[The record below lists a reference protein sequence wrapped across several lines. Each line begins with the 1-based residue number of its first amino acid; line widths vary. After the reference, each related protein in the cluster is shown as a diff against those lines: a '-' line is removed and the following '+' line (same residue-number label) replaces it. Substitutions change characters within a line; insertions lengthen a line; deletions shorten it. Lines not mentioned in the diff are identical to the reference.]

1 MLDSFRRQNRRGWRS
16 GGFAKV
22 LLAEYRGA
30 CSPDMPSLNSLV
42 ASHAAVL
49 LIDSASA
56 CVHAGLWRRGS
67 DAIWRE
73 SRREAGIAIFECVDA
88 VLAEAGAGVRDLGA
102 LVFCE
107 GPGSILGIRT
117 AAMAL
122 RTWQAVGSR
131 ALPAFAYRSLELV
144 AHDLRS
150 SGTRPPFAVIADAR
164 RDTWHWVE
172 VDAGQAVHPWQR
184 VSRDVL
190 AASAGALFMP
200 AGFRVWAPPPRAVG
214 EVPYALAGLW
224 RRQGDADLLQ
234 AAPQPDAFL
243 HEDSVYVAWTP
254 RIHRAPGP
262 TVS

>member
-1 MLDSFRRQNRRGWRS
+1 
-16 GGFAKV
+16 
-22 LLAEYRGA
+22 
-30 CSPDMPSLNSLV
+30 MPSLNSLV
-42 ASHAAVL
+42 ASHGAVL
-49 LIDSASA
+49 LIDSAPA
-56 CVHAGLWRRGS
+56 CVHAGLWRRDH

-88 VLAEAGAGVRDLGA
+88 VLSEAGTRVRDLGA

-131 ALPAFAYRSLELV
+131 ELPAFAYCSLELV
-144 AHDLRS
+144 AHDLRG
-150 SGTRPPFAVIADAR
+150 SGTPPPFAVIADAR
-164 RDTWHWVE
+164 RDNWHWIE
-172 VDAGQAVHPWQR
+172 VASGSGVGAWQR
-184 VSRDVL
+184 VSRAVL
-190 AASAGALFMP
+190 AAFAGNLFMP
-200 AGFRVWAPPPRAVG
+200 IGFRVWAPPPRAIS
-214 EVPYALAGLW
+214 EVPYLPALLW
-224 RRQGDADLLQ
+224 RRQSDADLLH

>member
-1 MLDSFRRQNRRGWRS
+1 MLDSFRRQNRRGGAPR
-16 GGFAKV
+16 GFAKV
-22 LLAEYRGA
+22 LLAESRGA
-30 CSPDMPSLNSLV
+30 CSADMPSLNSLV
-42 ASHAAVL
+42 ATHGAVL

-56 CVHAGLWRRGS
+56 SIHAGLWRR
-67 DAIWRE
+67 DAEAVWRE

-88 VLAEAGAGVRDLGA
+88 VLTAAGTGMHDLGA

-122 RTWQAVGSR
+122 RTWQAVESR

-144 AHDLRS
+144 AHDLRG
-150 SGTRPPFAVIADAR
+150 SGTRAPFAVIADAR

-172 VDAGQAVHPWQR
+172 VDAGQAVHPCQR
-184 VSRDVL
+184 VSRAVL
-190 AASAGALFMP
+190 AESIGGLFMP
-200 AGFRVWAPPPRAVG
+200 AGFRVWAPTPRPVG
-214 EVPYALAGLW
+214 EVPYALADLW

-234 AAPQPDAFL
+234 AAPQPEAFL